1 MRIEAGPLRERRAAR
16 SSRILVTGAAGFLG
30 QPHRH
35 RPGPGG
41 FPRRGPRPLLE
52 VPRRQGAHRPGWRP
66 GSGSTRRT
74 AAAIEVV
81 EGDILDPGWAAA
93 MIDGASRPAPF
104 DEIVHCASST
114 AFAERKRAEVEAANI
129 DGLRNVLDLAVRGG
143 CAFFHHVSTAYVAG
157 RRTGRCREDWVETGP
172 FTNVYEE
179 TKARGEVMVRDVC
192 RAEGIRLNVYRP
204 TIVYGDSRTGRTLRF
219 NALYFPVK
227 AAVFL
232 RDIYLAD
239 IRERGGRR
247 AAELGIRM
255 TEGGRLV
262 MPIRI
267 DTGGGGGI
275 NLVPVDHCVGAFMAV
290 FEDGLEGGIY
300 HIANPQA
307 TTLEDLVAYGK
318 RRFQMEGIEACGPES
333 FAARP
338 KNTLEVLYDS
348 YLEIYRPYMQDVR
361 GVRHGQRG
369 APAREAR
376 PGLSRLRLRRSS
388 PAAWITRSRRSGGR
402 SSSPN
407 KARAG
412 GRRGFRYNRPH
423 GHRPRL
429 GLAPAP

>member
-1 MRIEAGPLRERRAAR
+1 MSMRIGSGRLLEKRAAR

-30 QPHRH
+30 SHIAVALARA
-35 RPGPGG
+35 G
-41 FPRRGPRPLLE
+41 FRVAVLARSSKTLSARDRVARL
-52 VPRRQGAHRPGWRP
+52 AAW
-66 GSGSTRRT
+66 SGLDERT

-93 MIDGASRPAPF
+93 MLDGASKPAPF
-104 DEIVHCASST
+104 DEIVHCASNT

-129 DGLRNVLDLAVRGG
+129 DGLRSVLDYAVRGG

-157 RRTGRCREDWVETGP
+157 RRTGLCREDWVEQGP

-179 TKARGEVMVRDVC
+179 TKARGEIMARDVC

-239 IRERGGRR
+239 IRQGEGRR

-255 TEGGRLV
+255 AEGGALV

-267 DTGGGGGI
+267 DAGRGGGI
-275 NLVPVDHCVGAFMAV
+275 NLVPIDHCVEAFMAV
-290 FEDGLEGGIY
+290 FEDGLDGGIY
-300 HIANPQA
+300 HIANPRV
-307 TTLEDLVAYGK
+307 TTLAELVAFGK

-348 YLEIYRPYMQDVR
+348 YLEIYRPYMQDTRMFDMANAAPFLEKR
-361 GVRHGQRG
+361 GIVCPAFDYGIFSRCMDYAVEAEWG
-369 APAREAR
+369 ARLFAR
-376 PGLSRLRLRRSS
+376 
-388 PAAWITRSRRSGGR
+388 
-402 SSSPN
+402 
-407 KARAG
+407 
-412 GRRGFRYNRPH
+412 
-423 GHRPRL
+423 
-429 GLAPAP
+429 